1 MNENDQQ
8 PTRPPV
14 PAPPAPYAP
23 PTSPTP
29 YATTP
34 PVPPSK
40 AKRAVWIVAA
50 VLVTAASVLGGRAA
64 MNALLDPDEP
74 KAASTPGARP
84 SRSAPA
90 PEAAEPAADAG
101 RYRLAPPASF
111 QGLTLQDSG
120 PRVDAIKQGQ
130 GPAKPG
136 TKPVAVVYADG
147 EGTAQLV
154 VSGTEGRFADEDPG
168 AAVDTGLRAMGIQDG
183 QVTTHEAGAPAGGA
197 MRCGILAIQGG
208 SLPLCM
214 WADHSTLVT
223 VTVPI
228 ENKPVTL
235 DALAARAKA
244 LREVMEV
251 PAS

>member
-8 PTRPPV
+8 PTQPPV
-14 PAPPAPYAP
+14 PAPPAPFAP
-23 PTSPTP
+23 PTPYSAPAP
-29 YATTP
+29 YAPSP
-34 PVPPSK
+34 PLPPSK
-40 AKRAVWIVAA
+40 AKRTLWIVAA

-74 KAASTPGARP
+74 KAASTPGPRQSQPAAA
-84 SRSAPA
+84 APA
-90 PEAAEPAADAG
+90 PADAG

-168 AAVDTGLRAMGIQDG
+168 AAVDTGLRAMGIPDG
-183 QVTTHEAGAPAGGA
+183 QVTTHEAGTPAGGA
-197 MRCGILAIQGG
+197 MRCGTLPIQGS
-208 SLPLCM
+208 SLSLCM

-244 LREVMEV
+244 LREAMEV